1 MTVGTKRA
9 ASGSVELTVADTG
22 LGISEANLRRI
33 FEPFFTTKEFGTGL
47 GLTNVKRLVEDNGG
61 TLHVTSKEG
70 AGTEFVLYFPA
81 YGEVSP
87 ARATPQNL

>member
-1 MTVGTKRA
+1 M
-9 ASGSVELTVADTG
+9 ADTG
-22 LGISEANLRRI
+22 VGMSEANLRRI

-61 TLHVTSKEG
+61 TLQVTSKEG

-81 YGEVSP
+81 HCDLPTAAGNSS
-87 ARATPQNL
+87 RSG

>member
-1 MTVGTKRA
+1 M
-9 ASGSVELTVADTG
+9 
-22 LGISEANLRRI
+22 SEANLRRI

-61 TLHVTSKEG
+61 TLQVASKEG

-81 YGEVSP
+81 YIDSSP
-87 ARATPQNL
+87 AAGDPSRRSG